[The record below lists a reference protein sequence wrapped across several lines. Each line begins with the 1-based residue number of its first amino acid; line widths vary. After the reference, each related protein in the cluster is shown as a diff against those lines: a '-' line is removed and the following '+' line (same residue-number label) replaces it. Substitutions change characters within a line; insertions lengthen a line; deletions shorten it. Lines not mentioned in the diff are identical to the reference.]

1 MSRLSGVQYL
11 EASGAETSPIWLWGV
26 PYDGTASQRPGA
38 RFGPDEIRAAS
49 QGIESWSPYL
59 KRDLLDLS
67 IHDAGNLEIS
77 FSVPERASAEIHAFA
92 RSLFGKGKRSCAL
105 GGEHSA
111 SPAIIRAAFE
121 HHPRLAVVHF
131 DAHCDMR
138 ESYGGTPLSHA
149 SAARRI
155 LDFLPSER
163 YFAFGMRAGER
174 AEFAFAG
181 SLPHFHPFTVSGVRK
196 ALEAVFAGQ
205 GGGTGAGSGGGRGR
219 AKRAES
225 GARSACSG
233 RAGRMKMPTLYV
245 TLDLDVL
252 DPSCFPGTG
261 APEPVG
267 VSVRELHEAV
277 LSLDG
282 LPIVGADVME
292 LAPHYDPS
300 HASSSVAAFFARE
313 LLLMMG

>member
-1 MSRLSGVQYL
+1 MSRLSGVRYL
-11 EASGAETSPIWLWGV
+11 EASGAETSPLWLWGI

-38 RFGPDEIRAAS
+38 RFGPDEVRAAS

-59 KRDLLDLS
+59 KRDLLNLQ
-67 IHDAGNLEIS
+67 IHDAGNLELS
-77 FSVPERASAEIHAFA
+77 FSAPERAAAEIRGFA

-111 SPAIIRAAFE
+111 SPAVIGAAFE
-121 HHPRLAVVHF
+121 RCPDLAVVHI
-131 DAHCDMR
+131 DAHCDLR

-155 LDFLPSER
+155 LDFLPPEN

-174 AEFAFAG
+174 AEFEFAEG
-181 SLPHFHPFTVSGVRK
+181 LPHFHPFGVDGVRE
-196 ALEAVFAGQ
+196 ALEEAFADRAA
-205 GGGTGAGSGGGRGR
+205 GGAGTGKRDRAGKT
-219 AKRAES
+219 AS
-225 GARSACSG
+225 GARSTGLS
-233 RAGRMKMPTLYV
+233 RLPPLYI

-261 APEPVG
+261 APEPMG
-267 VSVRELHEAV
+267 VSVKELHEAV
-277 LSLDG
+277 VSLDG
-282 LPIVGADVME
+282 LNIVGADVME

-300 HASSSVAAFFARE
+300 HASSAVAAFFTRE

>member
-1 MSRLSGVQYL
+1 MSRLAGVKYL
-11 EASGAETSPIWLWGV
+11 EASGTEASPVWLWGV
-26 PYDGTASQRPGA
+26 PYDGTMSHRPGA

-59 KRDLLDLS
+59 KRDLIDLS
-67 IHDAGNLEIS
+67 VHDAGNLELS
-77 FSVPERASAEIHAFA
+77 FSSPERATAEIFDFA
-92 RSLFGKGKRSCAL
+92 RSVFESGKRSLAL

-121 HHPRLAVVHF
+121 RHPGLAVVHF

-155 LDFLPSER
+155 LDFLPPER

-174 AEFAFAG
+174 AEFRFAEG
-181 SLPHFHPFTVSGVRK
+181 LPHFHPFGVDGVRET
-196 ALEAVFAGQ
+196 LE
-205 GGGTGAGSGGGRGR
+205 GT
-219 AKRAES
+219 
-225 GARSACSG
+225 
-233 RAGRMKMPTLYV
+233 PPLYV

-261 APEPVG
+261 APEPMG

-277 LSLDG
+277 VSLDG
-282 LPIVGADVME
+282 LDIVGADVME

-300 HASSSVAAFFARE
+300 HASSAVAAFFARE
-313 LLLMMG
+313 LLLLMAG

>member
-1 MSRLSGVQYL
+1 MSRLLGVKYL
-11 EASGAETSPIWLWGV
+11 ESSGTEASPLWVWGT
-26 PYDGTASQRPGA
+26 PFDGTMSHRPGA
-38 RFGPDEIRAAS
+38 RFGPDGVRTAS

-59 KRDLLDLS
+59 GRDLLDLS
-67 IHDAGNLEIS
+67 IHDAGNLELS
-77 FSVPERASAEIHAFA
+77 FSSPEKAAAEILDFA
-92 RSLFGKGKRSCAL
+92 RTVFGGGKRSLAL

-121 HHPRLAVVHF
+121 RRPDLAVVHL

-155 LDFLPSER
+155 LDFLPPER

-174 AEFAFAG
+174 TEFEFAAK
-181 SLPHFHPFTVSGVRK
+181 LPHFRPFTVSGVRE
-196 ALEAVFAGQ
+196 ALERAFADRGAETGGRA
-205 GGGTGAGSGGGRGR
+205 GGGSKGGRGA
-219 AKRAES
+219 AKR
-225 GARSACSG
+225 
-233 RAGRMKMPTLYV
+233 PPLYV

-252 DPSCFPGTG
+252 DPAFFPGTG
-261 APEPVG
+261 APEPMG
-267 VSVRELHEAV
+267 VSVKELHESI

-282 LPIVGADVME
+282 FDIVGADVME

-300 HASSSVAAFFARE
+300 HASSCVAAFFARE
-313 LLLMMG
+313 LLIMMGAAR

>member
-1 MSRLSGVQYL
+1 MSRLSGVKYL
-11 EASGAETSPIWLWGV
+11 ETSGTEASPLWLWGI

-67 IHDAGNLEIS
+67 IHDAGNLEVS
-77 FSVPERASAEIHAFA
+77 FSSPEKAAAEIHGFA
-92 RSLFGKGKRSCAL
+92 RSLFQSGKRSLAL

-111 SPAIIRAAFE
+111 SPAVIRAAFE
-121 HHPRLAVVHF
+121 RHPELAVVHL

-155 LDFLPSER
+155 LDFLPAER
-163 YFAFGMRAGER
+163 YFAFGMRAGEK
-174 AEFAFAG
+174 AEYEFAAK
-181 SLPHFHPFTVSGVRK
+181 LPHFHPFTVSGVG
-196 ALEAVFAGQ
+196 EAVGGAFAGRS
-205 GGGTGAGSGGGRGR
+205 GGVKQAATRTHAAGSGSAGGK
-219 AKRAES
+219 KR
-225 GARSACSG
+225 
-233 RAGRMKMPTLYV
+233 PPLYV

-252 DPSCFPGTG
+252 DPAFFPGTG
-261 APEPVG
+261 APEPRG
-267 VSVRELHEAV
+267 VSVKELHEAI

-282 LPIVGADVME
+282 FNIVGADVME

-300 HASSSVAAFFARE
+300 HASSAVAAFFARE
-313 LLLMMG
+313 LLLMMGKAR

>member
-1 MSRLSGVQYL
+1 MSRLSGVKYL
-11 EASGAETSPIWLWGV
+11 EASGAETSPLWLWGV
-26 PYDGTASQRPGA
+26 PYDGTVSHRPGA

-67 IHDAGNLEIS
+67 IYDAGNLDLS
-77 FSVPERASAEIHAFA
+77 FSSPERAAAEIHDFA
-92 RSLFGKGKRSCAL
+92 RSLFAKGKRSFVL

-121 HHPRLAVVHF
+121 RYPDLAVVHF
-131 DAHCDMR
+131 DAHCDLR

-155 LDFLPSER
+155 LDFLHPER

-174 AEFAFAG
+174 AEFRFAEG
-181 SLPHFHPFTVSGVRK
+181 LPHFHPFGVNGVRETLS
-196 ALEAVFAGQ
+196 AAMA
-205 GGGTGAGSGGGRGR
+205 GGRG
-219 AKRAES
+219 
-225 GARSACSG
+225 GAG
-233 RAGRMKMPTLYV
+233 RAGREGLRPLYV

-252 DPSCFPGTG
+252 DPACFPGTG
-261 APEPVG
+261 APEPMG
-267 VSVRELHEAV
+267 VSVKELHEAV

-282 LPIVGADVME
+282 FDIMGADVME

-300 HASSSVAAFFARE
+300 HASSAVAAFFARE
-313 LLLMMG
+313 LLLMME